1 MNRQTRN
8 ISFKIDDGTNPVE
21 NATVTIGTET
31 GTTGSAGGCTLNGI
45 PDGDNTV
52 TVTAEGFVDYTDTIT
67 VSADDTEFTISLT
80 ASSNQGSNTDP
91 LEPGT
96 GG

>member
-1 MNRQTRN
+1 MNRETRN
-8 ISFKIDDGTNPVE
+8 ISFKIDDGTDPVE
-21 NATVTIGTET
+21 NATVTIGAKS
-31 GTTGSAGGCTLNGI
+31 GTTGSAGGCTLTDI

-80 ASSNQGSNTDP
+80 ASTELNPDP
-91 LEPGT
+91 LEPEPGT

>member
-8 ISFKIDDGTNPVE
+8 ISFKIDDGTDPVE
-21 NATVTIGTET
+21 NATVTIGAKS
-31 GTTGSAGGCTLNGI
+31 GTTGSAGGCTLTDI

-80 ASSNQGSNTDP
+80 ASTELNPDP
-91 LEPGT
+91 LEPEQGA

>member
-8 ISFKIDDGTNPVE
+8 ISFTINDGVDPVE
-21 NATVTIGTET
+21 GATVVIGTKT

-67 VSADDTEFTISLT
+67 VSADDTSFTISLT
-80 ASSNQGSNTDP
+80 ASTELNPDP
-91 LEPGT
+91 LEPEQGA